1 MIFEKEFL
9 ILIVEHLLILSLI
22 IVSENNLG
30 YDKIQVGNIK
40 LLGLLL

>member
-30 YDKIQVGNIK
+30 YDKIQVHN
-40 LLGLLL
+40 